1 MCFYLQNAGSVG
13 AKRVAIFDYL
23 KDVLPK
29 AKTLEQQ
36 ERMVGNIL
44 AEMKEAEAVMVKGRI
59 WHVK

>member
-1 MCFYLQNAGSVG
+1 M
-13 AKRVAIFDYL
+13 AIFDYL

-44 AEMKEAEAVMVKGRI
+44 AEMKEAEAVVVKGRI